1 MGREILR
8 GFVLWGRCLIW
19 AIVLAAPF
27 VWIWQAH
34 PGPGQE
40 LSPLWEWL
48 EADSSVQGYAKIIV
62 VVIGLVWFVSGV
74 VFLVGSFLKATI
86 DLNLA
91 TAEESLLEES
101 DHAERA
107 REHLIMQEEATD

>member
-1 MGREILR
+1 MAKEILR
-8 GFVLWGRCLIW
+8 GLVLWGRCLIW
-19 AIVLAAPF
+19 AVVLAAPF
-27 VWIWQAH
+27 VWVWQAH

-48 EADSSVQGYAKIIV
+48 EADSSVQSYAKIIV
-62 VVIGLVWFVSGV
+62 VVIGLVWFVSGI

-91 TAEESLLEES
+91 TAEEALMDES
-101 DHAERA
+101 DHAERT
-107 REHLIMQEEATD
+107 RERLLMQEDTTD

>member
-62 VVIGLVWFVSGV
+62 VVIGLVWFVSGLVDFGPV
-74 VFLVGSFLKATI
+74 VP
-86 DLNLA
+86 
-91 TAEESLLEES
+91 
-101 DHAERA
+101 
-107 REHLIMQEEATD
+107 

>member
-19 AIVLAAPF
+19 AIVLASPF

-40 LSPLWEWL
+40 LSLLWEWL

-74 VFLVGSFLKATI
+74 VFFVGSFLKATI

-91 TAEESLLEES
+91 TAEESLVEES

-107 REHLIMQEEATD
+107 REHLIMQEETTD

>member
-19 AIVLAAPF
+19 AIVLAGPF
-27 VWIWQAH
+27 VWLWQAH

-40 LSPLWEWL
+40 LGPLWEWL

-62 VVIGLVWFVSGV
+62 VVIGLVWFASGV
-74 VFLVGSFLKATI
+74 VFFVGSFLKATI

-91 TAEESLLEES
+91 TAEESLVEES

>member
-1 MGREILR
+1 MGKEILR

-19 AIVLAAPF
+19 AIVLASPF

-74 VFLVGSFLKATI
+74 VFKGYDRFKSGYCRRIIVGGKRPRGAC
-86 DLNLA
+86 A
-91 TAEESLLEES
+91 
-101 DHAERA
+101 
-107 REHLIMQEEATD
+107 

>member
-1 MGREILR
+1 MGKELLR
-8 GFVLWGRCLIW
+8 GLVLWGRCLIW
-19 AIVLAAPF
+19 AVVLASPF
-27 VWIWQAH
+27 IWIWQAH

-48 EADSSVQGYAKIIV
+48 EADSSVQSYAKIIV
-62 VVIGLVWFVSGV
+62 VVIGLVWFVSGI

-91 TAEESLLEES
+91 TAEEALMDES
-101 DHAERA
+101 DHAERT
-107 REHLIMQEEATD
+107 RERLLMQEDTTD